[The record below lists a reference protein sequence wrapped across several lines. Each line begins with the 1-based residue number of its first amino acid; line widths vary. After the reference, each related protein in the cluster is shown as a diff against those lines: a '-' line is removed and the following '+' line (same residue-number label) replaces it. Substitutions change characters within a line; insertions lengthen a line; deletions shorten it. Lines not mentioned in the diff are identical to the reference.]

1 MPAECVPVQVI
12 DILED
17 FPTMYSDDN
26 VNVPDVNYEL
36 VLLQAPEKL
45 KPENV
50 TPVAG
55 PYVYDPALVTTR

>member
-17 FPTMYSDDN
+17 LPTMYSDDN

-45 KPENV
+45 NIENV

-55 PYVYDPALVTTR
+55 PYVYDPALVTT

>member
-12 DILED
+12 DMLED
-17 FPTMYSDDN
+17 LPTVYVDDN
-26 VNVPDVNYEL
+26 VNVPDVDDEFKL
-36 VLLQAPEKL
+36 VQAPEKL
-45 KPENV
+45 KLENV